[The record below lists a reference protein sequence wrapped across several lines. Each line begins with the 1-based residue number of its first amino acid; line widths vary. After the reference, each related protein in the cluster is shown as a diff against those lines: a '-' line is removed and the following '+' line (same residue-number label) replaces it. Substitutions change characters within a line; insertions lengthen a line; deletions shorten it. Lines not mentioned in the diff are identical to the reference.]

1 MTLER
6 YDLIPD
12 AAPEDAGLVELAVLP
27 ELVRID
33 TAAIDIVGGT
43 TQQIDVA
50 LSAFLEDAEPVD
62 DADVL
67 RDDDIHLDEQP
78 LAPASA
84 REAAVA
90 IDEGLH
96 T

>member
-1 MTLER
+1 MSFEAS
-6 YDLIPD
+6 
-12 AAPEDAGLVELAVLP
+12 AAAAAMPPEMLQP
-27 ELVRID
+27 Q
-33 TAAIDIVGGT
+33 

-62 DADVL
+62 DADVV